1 MIEIMLL
8 SLLLLLIQLMLPG
21 IIALAGGH
29 VTTAYLVSARDDV
42 PDTTVSVERAQRA
55 VANLLETLPAFLVL
69 GVLSLM
75 QTADVLM
82 FAQAWLLLWV
92 VYLACYLAGIAYVR
106 SVVWI
111 AALGCLIGMA
121 LPLF

>member
-8 SLLLLLIQLMLPG
+8 SLLLLLSQLMLPG

-42 PDTTVSVERAQRA
+42 PDTTVVVERAQRA

-82 FAQAWLLLWV
+82 FAQAWLGLRV
-92 VYLACYLAGIAYVR
+92 AYLACYLAGIAYVR

-111 AALGCLIGMA
+111 AALGCLIGIA

>member
-42 PDTTVSVERAQRA
+42 PDTTVVVERAQRA

-69 GVLSLM
+69 DVLSLM

-82 FAQAWLLLWV
+82 FAQAWLGCGWLIWPATSPVFPMFARWFGSPPWV
-92 VYLACYLAGIAYVR
+92 V
-106 SVVWI
+106 
-111 AALGCLIGMA
+111 
-121 LPLF
+121 

>member
-8 SLLLLLIQLMLPG
+8 SLVLLLIQLMLPG

-42 PDTTVSVERAQRA
+42 PDTTVVVERAQRA
-55 VANLLETLPAFLVL
+55 VANLLETLPAFWVL

-75 QTADVLM
+75 QTADVLI
-82 FAQAWLLLWV
+82 FAQAWLVLRV
-92 VYLACYLAGIAYVR
+92 VYLAFYLAGIAYVR

>member
-42 PDTTVSVERAQRA
+42 PDTTVVVERA
-55 VANLLETLPAFLVL
+55 
-69 GVLSLM
+69 
-75 QTADVLM
+75 
-82 FAQAWLLLWV
+82 
-92 VYLACYLAGIAYVR
+92 
-106 SVVWI
+106 
-111 AALGCLIGMA
+111 
-121 LPLF
+121 

>member
-21 IIALAGGH
+21 VLAPAGGH

-42 PDTTVSVERAQRA
+42 PDTTASVERAQRA

-82 FAQAWLLLWV
+82 FAQAWLVLRM

-111 AALGCLIGMA
+111 AALGCLIGIA

>member
-1 MIEIMLL
+1 M
-8 SLLLLLIQLMLPG
+8 
-21 IIALAGGH
+21 
-29 VTTAYLVSARDDV
+29 
-42 PDTTVSVERAQRA
+42 
-55 VANLLETLPAFLVL
+55 ANLLETLPAFLVL

-82 FAQAWLLLWV
+82 FAQAWLLLRV

>member
-1 MIEIMLL
+1 
-8 SLLLLLIQLMLPG
+8 
-21 IIALAGGH
+21 
-29 VTTAYLVSARDDV
+29 
-42 PDTTVSVERAQRA
+42 
-55 VANLLETLPAFLVL
+55 
-69 GVLSLM
+69 M

-82 FAQAWLLLWV
+82 FAQAWLVLRV

-111 AALGCLIGMA
+111 AALGCLTGMA

>member
-8 SLLLLLIQLMLPG
+8 SLVLLLIQLMLPG

-42 PDTTVSVERAQRA
+42 PDTTVVVERAQRA
-55 VANLLETLPAFLVL
+55 VANLLETLPAFWVL

-75 QTADVLM
+75 QTADVLI
-82 FAQAWLLLWV
+82 FAQVWLVLRV
-92 VYLACYLAGIAYVR
+92 VYLAFYLAGIAYVR

>member
-21 IIALAGGH
+21 VLAPAGGH

-42 PDTTVSVERAQRA
+42 PDTTVVVERAQRA

-82 FAQAWLLLWV
+82 FAQAWLVLRV

>member
-1 MIEIMLL
+1 
-8 SLLLLLIQLMLPG
+8 
-21 IIALAGGH
+21 
-29 VTTAYLVSARDDV
+29 
-42 PDTTVSVERAQRA
+42 
-55 VANLLETLPAFLVL
+55 
-69 GVLSLM
+69 M

-82 FAQAWLLLWV
+82 FAQAWLVLRV